1 VTDRDETYA
10 SEVAVPLTRP
20 SVAPLALALL
30 IGCAGRAAKAPE
42 PAAGIARD
50 WELAG
55 KARVTEAPSAMVVSG
70 HPLASAVGRD
80 VLRAG
85 GNAVDAAVAVGFA
98 LAVVHPEAG
107 NIGGGGFMVI
117 RTADGQ
123 VRTLDYR
130 ETAPGRAS
138 RDMYLDADGE
148 PTELSV
154 TGHLSAGVPGS
165 PAGLVE
171 AHRTYGKL
179 PFDSVIMPAIRLA
192 RDGFEIDDYRSESI
206 RSDSARLSTF
216 PASAAT
222 FLPGGRPPAP
232 GSRLLQ
238 PELAATLD
246 AIRRHGAD
254 GFYRGLVADLIVAEM
269 ERGGGVISHDDL
281 AAYRAVWREPITI
294 RYRGHTIYSMPPAS
308 SGGVTMGEILNI
320 MEGYAPLPPF
330 GSPALLHREA
340 EAMRRAFTDRNRY
353 LGDPAFVEN
362 PVERLLSKEYAA
374 QLRTQIGERATPT
387 PHFEAAAAGGSST
400 THYSVVDAEG
410 NAVSCTTTLNESYGS
425 AVTVTGA
432 GFLLN
437 DEMDDFATS
446 PGKPNM
452 YGLVQGEANAIAPGK
467 RMLSAMTPS
476 IVLDTTGQLFMV
488 TGTPGGPRIIT
499 MVYHTISNVI
509 DHRMPLPDAV
519 AAPRMHHQALPDS
532 IRVEEGGF
540 TRTTLDSLRARG
552 HAIEEGG
559 RWGDVE
565 AIIRTANGWQGVSDP
580 RRGGGGAGF

>member
-1 VTDRDETYA
+1 
-10 SEVAVPLTRP
+10 
-20 SVAPLALALL
+20 
-30 IGCAGRAAKAPE
+30 
-42 PAAGIARD
+42 
-50 WELAG
+50 
-55 KARVTEAPSAMVVSG
+55 MVVSG

-165 PAGLVE
+165 PAGLTE

-222 FLPGGRPPAP
+222 FLPGGRPPAS

-246 AIRRHGAD
+246 AIRQRGAD

-269 ERGGGVISHDDL
+269 ERGGGLISHDDL
-281 AAYRAVWREPITI
+281 AAYRAVWREPITL
-294 RYRGHTIYSMPPAS
+294 RYRGRTIYSMPPAS

-320 MEGYAPLPPF
+320 MEGYDPLPPF

-340 EAMRRAFTDRNRY
+340 EAMRRAFTDRNHY

-565 AIIRTANGWQGVSDP
+565 AIIRTPNGWQGVSDP
-580 RRGGGGAGF
+580 RRGGAGAGY

>member
-1 VTDRDETYA
+1 M
-10 SEVAVPLTRP
+10 PLTRP
-20 SVAPLALALL
+20 SVFPLALALL
-30 IGCAGRAAKAPE
+30 IGCAGRSAEAPE
-42 PAAGIARD
+42 PATGIARN

-70 HPLASAVGRD
+70 HPLASAIGRD

-222 FLPGGRPPAP
+222 FLPGGRPPAS

-246 AIRRHGAD
+246 AIRQRGAD

-269 ERGGGVISHDDL
+269 ERGGGLISHDDL
-281 AAYRAVWREPITI
+281 AAYRAVWREPITL
-294 RYRGHTIYSMPPAS
+294 RYRGRTIYSMPPAS

-320 MEGYAPLPPF
+320 MEGYDPLPPF

-565 AIIRTANGWQGVSDP
+565 AIIRTPNGWQGVTDP
-580 RRGGGGAGF
+580 RRGGGGAGY

>member
-1 VTDRDETYA
+1 
-10 SEVAVPLTRP
+10 
-20 SVAPLALALL
+20 
-30 IGCAGRAAKAPE
+30 
-42 PAAGIARD
+42 
-50 WELAG
+50 
-55 KARVTEAPSAMVVSG
+55 
-70 HPLASAVGRD
+70 
-80 VLRAG
+80 
-85 GNAVDAAVAVGFA
+85 VDAAVAVGFA

-107 NIGGGGFMVI
+107 NLGGGGFMVI
-117 RTADGQ
+117 RTAAGE
-123 VRTLDYR
+123 VSTLDYR
-130 ETAPGRAS
+130 ETAPGRAT
-138 RDMYLDADGE
+138 RDMYLDANGE
-148 PTELSV
+148 PTEQSV
-154 TGHLSAGVPGS
+154 TGHLAAGVPGS
-165 PAGLVE
+165 VAGLTA
-171 AHRTYGKL
+171 AHQKLGRL
-179 PFDSVIMPAIRLA
+179 PFDSVIAPAIRLA
-192 RDGFEIDDYRSESI
+192 RDGFVVDQYRSESI
-206 RSDSARLSTF
+206 QSDSARLSSF
-216 PASAAT
+216 PASLAT
-222 FLPGGRPPAP
+222 FLPAGRPPAP
-232 GSRLLQ
+232 GSTFAQ
-238 PELAATLD
+238 PELGATLEE
-246 AIRRHGAD
+246 IRKHGAA
-254 GFYRGLVADLIVAEM
+254 GFYQGVVADLIVAEM
-269 ERGGGVISHDDL
+269 ERGGGLITHEDL

-320 MEGYAPLPPF
+320 MEGYHPLPAF
-330 GSPALLHREA
+330 GTPALVHREA
-340 EAMRRAFTDRNRY
+340 EAMRRAFTDRNRH
-353 LGDPAFVEN
+353 LGDPAFVQN

-374 QLRTQIGERATPT
+374 TLRSEIREQATPT
-387 PHFEAAAAGGSST
+387 PRFEPAATGGSST

-476 IVLDTTGQLFMV
+476 IVLDTTGQLYMV

-532 IRVEEGGF
+532 IRVEEDGF

-552 HAIEEGG
+552 HAITEGG

-565 AIIRTANGWQGVSDP
+565 AIIRTAGGWQGVSDP
-580 RRGGGGAGF
+580 RRGGGGAGY